1 MNSSTAG
8 MEASQSLWRAT
19 GRTGLLY
26 VIFAAIVVLLNG
38 LYPADICNPGAGVL
52 LLLGVPALSIVLLVK
67 DFIQWRFYY
76 QQKQLSVVLH
86 LLILGCYAAAF
97 SNL

>member
-1 MNSSTAG
+1 MNSSVSA
-8 MEASQSLWRAT
+8 MEASQSLWKVT

-26 VIFAAIVVLLNG
+26 IIFTVTVFLFTT

-52 LLLGVPALSIVLLVK
+52 LLFGLPFLSIIFLVK

-76 QQKQLSVVLH
+76 QPKQLSVVLH
-86 LLILGCYAAAF
+86 LLVLGCYAAAF
-97 SNL
+97 SSI